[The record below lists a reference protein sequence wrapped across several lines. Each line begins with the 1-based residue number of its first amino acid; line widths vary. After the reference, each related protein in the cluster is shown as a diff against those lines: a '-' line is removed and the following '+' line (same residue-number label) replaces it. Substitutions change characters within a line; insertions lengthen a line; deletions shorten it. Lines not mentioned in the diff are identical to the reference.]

1 MTALDVLKLFA
12 SIAACQLAGV
22 IGSVFTASAVPAW
35 YDALKKPPFTPPG
48 WVFGPAWISLY
59 LLMGVAAFMVWSRG
73 LDDSRVRI
81 GLSVF
86 IAQLLLNALWS
97 PLFFGLRSPLA
108 GLVDIVLLWGLI
120 ILTMV
125 YFFKVSTAAG
135 ILLVPYIL
143 WVSFAAVLN
152 FSILVLNS

>member
-12 SIAACQLAGV
+12 SIVACQLAGA
-22 IGSVFTASAVPAW
+22 IGSVFTASAVLTW
-35 YDALKKPPFTPPG
+35 YDALKKPSFTPPG

-120 ILTMV
+120 ILTMI

-152 FSILVLNS
+152 FSILALNS